1 MNDSSRPAPIDE
13 STVIGG
19 TYRIEEGVA
28 RGGFSTIYRASHVE
42 MDRAV
47 ALKVLTI
54 DENVG
59 AGALERFSQEARL
72 ACQINHP
79 NVVTIYD
86 FGQDE
91 RGLLYIAMEWMEG
104 RPLRRLVQ
112 EEGAIEPRRVAR
124 LGRGLARGLAA
135 VHHQGI
141 FHRDLKASNV
151 MITRPTASGELAKL
165 LDFGVAK
172 AADIPEEE
180 KVRITQK
187 GRFVGTPRY
196 AAPEQI
202 QGEELTEQTDLY
214 GLGLLLWEAVVGEP
228 AVPEVNFQECCSYHL
243 SEEAWQ
249 LPDEVSCPKP
259 LAEIIHRALRKEP
272 AERFDSAEEMAGQ
285 LDDVLHTMEAATAVS
300 ATSTA
305 SSQWTKFLF
314 GLLIA
319 GSVGLLYGYPGLL
332 SLTSPDEPTAMRK
345 MDIEFHPTDPA
356 SLLDAAE
363 AAGWT
368 VQDRDKGDAEGVES
382 RATLTKDGE
391 SIQLAILPPSA
402 AHGAEDPLVDLIHF
416 SEFTVRIRADE
427 SAGPHFHRLTG
438 ELRLLHAEH
447 TPR

>member
-1 MNDSSRPAPIDE
+1 MNDPSRRPPIE
-13 STVIGG
+13 RSTIIGG
-19 TYRIEEGVA
+19 TYRIEEGIA

-42 MDRAV
+42 MDRTV
-47 ALKVLTI
+47 ALKILTI

-104 RPLRRLVQ
+104 RPLRQLVRQ
-112 EEGAIEPRRVAR
+112 EGAISPRRVAR
-124 LGRGLARGLAA
+124 IGRGLARGLAA
-135 VHHQGI
+135 VHDQGI

-202 QGEELTEQTDLY
+202 QGEELSERTDIY
-214 GLGLLLWEAVVGEP
+214 GLGLLLWEGLVGEP

-243 SEEAWQ
+243 SKEPWQ
-249 LPDEVSCPKP
+249 LPEGVASPEP
-259 LAEIIHRALRKEP
+259 LAEIVHRALRKDP
-272 AERFDSAEEMAGQ
+272 AERFASAEELADR
-285 LDDVLHTMEAATAVS
+285 LDDLLHTMEAEPGFS
-300 ATSTA
+300 QQSTA
-305 SSQWTKFLF
+305 SSQWTKLLF

-345 MDIEFHPTDPA
+345 MAIKFNPTDPS
-356 SLLDAAE
+356 SLLEAAE

-368 VQDRDKGDAEGVES
+368 VRSREDEDAEGVGT
-382 RATLTKDGE
+382 RATLTKDDE
-391 SIQLAILPPSA
+391 SVEVDLLSPSE
-402 AHGAEDPLVDLIHF
+402 AHRSDAPLVDLIDF
-416 SEFTVRIRADE
+416 SDFTVRLRADE

-438 ELRLLHAEH
+438 ELRLLRAEH
-447 TPR
+447 TP

>member
-1 MNDSSRPAPIDE
+1 MNDPSRRPPIE
-13 STVIGG
+13 RSTIIGG
-19 TYRIEEGVA
+19 TYRIEEGIA

-42 MDRAV
+42 MDRTV
-47 ALKVLTI
+47 ALKILTI

-104 RPLRRLVQ
+104 RPLRQLVRQ
-112 EEGAIEPRRVAR
+112 EGAISPRRVAR
-124 LGRGLARGLAA
+124 IGRGLARGLAA
-135 VHHQGI
+135 VHDQGI

-202 QGEELTEQTDLY
+202 QGEELSERTDIY
-214 GLGLLLWEAVVGEP
+214 GLGLLLWEGLVGEP

-243 SEEAWQ
+243 SKEAWQ

-285 LDDVLHTMEAATAVS
+285 LDDVLHTMEAGPGFS
-300 ATSTA
+300 QQSTA
-305 SSQWTKFLF
+305 SSQWTKLLF

-345 MDIEFHPTDPA
+345 MAIKFNPTDPS
-356 SLLDAAE
+356 SLLEAAE

-368 VQDRDKGDAEGVES
+368 VRSREDEDAEGVGT
-382 RATLTKDGE
+382 RATLTKDDE
-391 SIQLAILPPSA
+391 SVEVDLLSPSE
-402 AHGAEDPLVDLIHF
+402 AHRSDAPLVDLIDF
-416 SEFTVRIRADE
+416 SDFTVRLRADE

-438 ELRLLHAEH
+438 ELRLLRAEH
-447 TPR
+447 TP